1 MVERRPSIGMRTL
14 RKVRED
20 GFRHIDKTT
29 PIELRRRYRSRFAIL
44 EARAPHDG
52 TSNAMNFEE
61 HAAKPLL
68 RAAGIAIP
76 RGRLARS
83 AGEARA
89 AAAELGGAVVVKA
102 QVPAGK
108 RGKAGGIRTAVTVEA
123 AGEAA
128 EAILGM
134 DIAGHRVESV
144 LVEERAAIAAE
155 YYAAVLNDAESKGP
169 LVMFSPEGGM
179 DIEEVAVAAPDR
191 LRRTPVDIARGLDL
205 DSARAMIG
213 GLDLGADETPVAE
226 TLVALYRAYRDN
238 DGELLEVNPLARLED
253 GRLAALDCKFVLD
266 DSGIGRREALA
277 RTGSPDRLTGLEARG
292 QALGLKY
299 IELDG
304 NIGVLANGAGL
315 TMTTMDVIA
324 HHGGRPANFLEIGG
338 EAYTKATPAVAL
350 VLDNPRVECL
360 VVNFCGAFARTDV
373 MTGGVLDAWEALA
386 PSVPVF
392 FSVHGTGST
401 EARTML
407 RERLG
412 VTPYETMDEAIAA
425 AVAAARTAGRTSDR
439 DVGRDVEPRPD
450 RGMDASPDRGMDTSP
465 DRGMDTSPDRDIA
478 EHADRRADDPT
489 ARGTDGN
496 PAPHAGGGS

>member
-1 MVERRPSIGMRTL
+1 
-14 RKVRED
+14 
-20 GFRHIDKTT
+20 
-29 PIELRRRYRSRFAIL
+29 
-44 EARAPHDG
+44 
-52 TSNAMNFEE
+52 MNFEE

-68 RAAGIAIP
+68 QAAGIAIP
-76 RGRLARS
+76 RSRLARS
-83 AGEARA
+83 AGEAQA
-89 AAAELGGAVVVKA
+89 AAAELGCPVVVKA
-102 QVPAGK
+102 QAPAGK
-108 RGKAGGIRTAVTVEA
+108 RGKAGGIRTADTA
-123 AGEAA
+123 GQAGEAA

-134 DIAGHRVESV
+134 DISGHRVESV

-266 DSGIGRREALA
+266 DSGIKRREALA

-304 NIGVLANGAGL
+304 DIGVLANGAGL
-315 TMTTMDVIA
+315 TMTTMDVIT

-338 EAYTKATPAVAL
+338 EAYTKAKPALEL

-425 AVAAARTAGRTSDR
+425 AVAAARTTERTSDR
-439 DVGRDVEPRPD
+439 DVEPRAG
-450 RGMDASPDRGMDTSP
+450 RGMDA
-465 DRGMDTSPDRDIA
+465 SPDRDIA